1 MNKELI
7 QRTQKIIDYSGLT
20 IRDFAKKIGM
30 PQTTLYSQLSG
41 HRSISIITI
50 QKIVKAYPEIEERWL
65 LIGDGQMLS
74 IKALIAQKR
83 MK

>member
-1 MNKELI
+1 MNSITK
-7 QRTQKIIDYSGLT
+7 RVKDVVDYSGLT
-20 IRDFAKKIGM
+20 IRDFAKKIAI

>member
-1 MNKELI
+1 MNSITK
-7 QRTQKIIDYSGLT
+7 RVKDVVDYSGLT
-20 IRDFAKKIGM
+20 IRDFAKKIGI